1 MRLYFHLF
9 WLAQNRDEN
18 MNVKM
23 KQYIELVEF
32 KANLDFIAKTYSGI
46 EECFFLEQK
55 SRKDVELF
63 LLEVFENKHKHKI
76 ETLSNKGIF
85 NLYLELGYKYHQEL
99 NQILL
104 A

>member
-1 MRLYFHLF
+1 MKIK
-9 WLAQNRDEN
+9 
-18 MNVKM
+18 V

-32 KANLDFIAKTYSGI
+32 KANLDFIAKTYTGV
-46 EECFFLEQK
+46 EERFFLEQK
-55 SRKDVELF
+55 SRKDVEIF
-63 LLEVFENKHKHKI
+63 LSEII
-76 ETLSNKGIF
+76 EKKYKAKLKMLSNRGIF

>member
-1 MRLYFHLF
+1 
-9 WLAQNRDEN
+9 

-32 KANLDFIAKTYSGI
+32 KANLDFIAKTYSGM
-46 EECFFLEQK
+46 EERFFLEQK
-55 SRKDVELF
+55 SRQDVELF
-63 LLEVFENKHKHKI
+63 LLEIFETKHKLKI
-76 ETLSNKGIF
+76 KTLSNKNIF